1 MVTFNSTETRIVECQ
16 EIKLKKAEQVY
27 NANFLLMEHS
37 YDEEDEHDEDDED
50 DEDEDAEEMS
60 PLLQKTIVS
69 ISQLKFLLNAEMNA

>member
-1 MVTFNSTETRIVECQ
+1 
-16 EIKLKKAEQVY
+16 
-27 NANFLLMEHS
+27 MEHS